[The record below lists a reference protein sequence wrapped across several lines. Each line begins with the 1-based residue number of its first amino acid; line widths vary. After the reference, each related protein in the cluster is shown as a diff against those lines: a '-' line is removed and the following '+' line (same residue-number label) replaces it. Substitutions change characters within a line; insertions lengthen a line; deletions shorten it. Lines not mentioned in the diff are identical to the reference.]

1 MPFVKKVRD
10 YYKDGVKV
18 PSSSITDFGSYKYY
32 KEFTT
37 GGIELEYACYYS
49 SGELGDE
56 YYYAKAPIGN
66 DLQIYGTRNKGVASS
81 SSELGAAGTLVFSSL
96 NEDTAVFGVTFNR
109 YRDGD
114 LYIDTTATEIV
125 EVTAEDDYDFTEFVP
140 STEFDYYVD
149 LNKLYQLAK
158 PKRFYYDYSNEHNT
172 KITGNRAIMLNGV
185 ASGFQTNTSI
195 NTVEAFAPAAG
206 DTWEMMFKLRT
217 GANVTTQQQ
226 FLGCV
231 TAKEKGIEIAVESS
245 KWKWWVGTG
254 TSYNLASAKT
264 GTYAVQP
271 NTDYWIKVTYDG
283 TAVTLYYSLDG
294 VEFIQDLQVSTTSPI
309 AADRKSFGCDAYQ
322 DSSPWLG
329 SIDFNETYINLN
341 GERWWDITKPYVRDG
356 YWLIDGVASGWG
368 GSIYLTAPF
377 NIDIASGKEWEIV
390 FKFKTGTNI
399 TTNQTVF
406 SIPNWSL
413 AFNIENSKTSFYLSS
428 NGTSWNMASALLGT
442 TTLETET
449 WYYGKMSFN
458 GNKYALAL
466 SKDGIDWTEESVLE
480 STTPINNASQV
491 FTIGRY
497 SSSIAF
503 ANTGIIDLNE
513 SYIKINNRLWWHG
526 TKVVEGD
533 KDNYAFYED
542 RLLSYSPILKT
553 GKQFTPLFESAT
565 GGTYEVTIP
574 EDTNVRVTMVG
585 GGGAAAIRGVYDDKG
600 YGWSG
605 GSGGAFIGTF
615 ALPKGTYSVTVGSA
629 NNNTKGQG
637 GNSATL
643 NPTDLTTHDSY
654 IDGVVRVGGGG
665 SGHYNSSYVGA
676 AGAAATF
683 DIEPL
688 SITMNKAGN
697 AGTSGSGGKGSAA
710 AKTVS
715 GGASVWGGY
724 GKGQGCKTS
733 EYASKR
739 GWING
744 TGGYVRIEMWTQT
757 GEQLY

>member
-1 MPFVKKVRD
+1 MPFVKTIR
-10 YYKDGVKV
+10 
-18 PSSSITDFGSYKYY
+18 KYY
-32 KEFTT
+32 KETVT
-37 GGIELEYACYYS
+37 SELKMACYYCPELRKG
-49 SGELGDE
+49 SGG
-56 YYYAKAPIGN
+56 YIYAKAPLGSVLEAYRSSTRYEIVAALNKVSIDVDNIFGSVNEDSVEILYWSDKSLIGV
-66 DLQIYGTRNKGVASS
+66 GTRHPEGDIYEDVT
-81 SSELGAAGTLVFSSL
+81 SE
-96 NEDTAVFGVTFNR
+96 
-109 YRDGD
+109 
-114 LYIDTTATEIV
+114 V
-125 EVTAEDDYDFTEFVP
+125 EVSVDDDWTRVEVVKDEY
-140 STEFDYYVD
+140 
-149 LNKLYQLAK
+149 YQLAK

-172 KITGNRAIMLNGV
+172 TIVGNRGVMLNGV
-185 ASGFQTNTSI
+185 ASGFQTNIRI
-195 NTVEAFAPAAG
+195 NTVEAFAPVAG

-356 YWLIDGVASGWG
+356 YWIDEGVASGWT
-368 GSIYLTAPF
+368 GSLYLTAPF
-377 NIDIASGKEWEIV
+377 NIDIASGKEWEIL
-390 FKFKTGTNI
+390 FRFRTGVSNI
-399 TTNQTVF
+399 TDNQTVF
-406 SIPNWSL
+406 SVPSYCL
-413 AFNIENSKTSFYLSS
+413 AFNIANSKTSLYLSS
-428 NGTSWNMASALLGT
+428 NGTSWNMANALAGT
-442 TTLETET
+442 TTLKTET
-449 WYYGKMSFN
+449 WYYGKISFD
-458 GNKYALAL
+458 GSKYTLEI
-466 SKDGIDWTEESVLE
+466 SEDGVDWVVENSIDSSVPV
-480 STTPINNASQV
+480 SNSSGM

-497 SSSIAF
+497 NSNVAF
-503 ANTGIIDLNE
+503 ANTGLIDLNE
-513 SYIKINNRLWWHG
+513 CYVKINNRLWWHG

-542 RLLSYSPILKT
+542 RLLSYAPILKT
-553 GKQFTPLFESAT
+553 GKQYTPLFESAV
-565 GGTYEVTIP
+565 GGTYEVIIP

-697 AGTSGSGGKGSAA
+697 AGTSGSGGKGSSAA
-710 AKTVS
+710 RIVS

-724 GKGQGCKTS
+724 GTGQGCKTS